1 MPRPPISVGIGVEE
15 NADYYV
21 LKMPPRGSIA
31 SRRHESASKLTE
43 NVE

>member
-1 MPRPPISVGIGVEE
+1 MTRPPISVGIGVEE

-31 SRRHESASKLTE
+31 SWRHKSDSKLAE
-43 NVE
+43 EVE